1 MSAPPTASTRRSAG
15 GFALVATLL
24 MMVLLA
30 GIALAMLS
38 LATVELRRTH
48 ETAHEERAR
57 ANARLALTMAI
68 GQLQLAMGPDTR
80 VSASSSLVDLGGQ
93 KHWTGVWN
101 TLAPDGKPWIIRDPE
116 TGGLVDRRVSQNYK
130 RADEVMQW
138 LVSGELLTGQKTV
151 TLVGPS
157 SVAIPETQG
166 VQVPTLEILT
176 ENHRGKLAWWTGDLA
191 QRANLA
197 AKGSDDQTPAPELLS
212 HAPALP
218 AESRNRIAS
227 DATIAA
233 QTGDPQWAKTHF
245 HDFTA
250 HSESL
255 LIDVSRGGFKK
266 DLGVYLRSSGMD
278 EPTGLSDTDRLAGPA
293 NEQDAVSQ
301 GVSWERNPLSKS
313 APRFGLLR
321 HWAALAN
328 ADDCAILPETI
339 HAPQHSQEAPCNFQ
353 PVKLEAATQVS
364 LQPILIEAS
373 EFHAFSWHMNATE
386 PDHRH
391 HLRKHLY
398 PRIVLWNP
406 YPVALTTRPM
416 MVLLQT
422 NGRHEFWIDGY
433 FPGAK
438 GKKDFP
444 VHSPWIAFDG
454 GRSRD
459 FVPADGSIFS
469 SPGFK
474 DPHMGS
480 HYYQLAAT
488 RFGPGECQVFTPA
501 RAANYQNGIRQDG
514 GEFNLA
520 ANLLTPSQAPHP
532 ERCLT
537 ISSLPGQP
545 GFDFIPTGI
554 TMKSTAAYFAL
565 FGMQGLQ
572 NPADDLRVILKGMGD
587 EKAVDV
593 EAFDRLPQI
602 ALVSGSLQ
610 YGAGREPVPAWAGPL
625 QIAIEETT
633 NNPPRLIPD
642 GRNRQ
647 GLRLRSGSSPTAV
660 CEAVFANWNP
670 RAAYSIRSPRERFRP
685 AEGYDGPIDTPS
697 GFGIY
702 ERFLP
707 TGKSDW
713 SDDFPREK
721 DGKYHSAPL
730 RRGDPTKPVILFDLP
745 RKGVGVLSMGHLQ
758 HVKISDLVWHP
769 SRAIGNSLA
778 DPRIKLT
785 STVPDQLPHAG
796 FTLSHIGQS
805 PGAAAP
811 DTWAAA
817 ARSILLDLP
826 GESGE
831 LIYDVSYEVNH
842 SLWDRYFISG
852 TDAASVAEFAT
863 DPLTHPLTNSRLELS
878 GSGDVEE
885 TIDTLNDF
893 HRAASGLT
901 ISGGFNV
908 NSISVDAWAS
918 VLAGNR
924 RITPSGAMTSFS
936 RIVSD
941 DESLCL
947 SDEQIRRLATA
958 VVVEVKL
965 RGPFLGMS
973 DFVNRRLAADA
984 TGRCGALEAAIQ
996 AAGLNAELTERFPL
1010 RDDQAPMPPLQIPEP
1025 LDIDPALKPK
1035 STTWGTEKFITQGD
1049 ILQTLGDSLVARS
1062 DTFVI
1067 RAYGE
1072 SADRSGKPKSRAWC
1086 EAVIQRVAEPVTSDS
1101 TQQKRNADF
1110 GRRFRQIRFR
1120 WLSPDEI

>member
-1 MSAPPTASTRRSAG
+1 
-15 GFALVATLL
+15 

-38 LATVELRRTH
+38 LATVELRRAH

-93 KHWTGVWN
+93 KHWTGVWS
-101 TLAPDGKPWIIRDPE
+101 TLAPDGKPWVTRDSE
-116 TGGLVDRRVSQNYK
+116 TGGLTDRRAAQKYD
-130 RADEVMQW
+130 RAHEVMQW
-138 LVSGELLTGQKTV
+138 LVSRDSLTGNDFI
-151 TLVGPS
+151 TLVGPG
-157 SVAIPETQG
+157 SVADPEADG
-166 VQVPTLEILT
+166 VKVPTLSINIG
-176 ENHRGKLAWWTGDLA
+176 NHHGKLAWWTGDLA

-197 AKGSDDQTPAPELLS
+197 AKGSDDQTPAPELFS

-218 AESRNRIAS
+218 PGSRNRLAS

-233 QTGDPQWAKTHF
+233 QTGNPQWAKTHF

-255 LIDVSRGGFKK
+255 LIDVIRGGFKK
-266 DLGVYLRSSGMD
+266 DLGVYLRSSGID
-278 EPTGLSDTDRLAGPA
+278 DPTGLSDTDRLAGPA

-301 GVSWERNPLSKS
+301 GISWERNPLSKS
-313 APRFGLLR
+313 APRFGILR

-328 ADDCAILPETI
+328 ADDRAILPETI
-339 HAPQHSQEAPCNFQ
+339 HAPHHSQEAPCNRQ

-416 MVLLQT
+416 MALLQT
-422 NGRHEFWIDGY
+422 NGRHEFWIDGH

-438 GKKDFP
+438 GKKNFP
-444 VHSPWIAFDG
+444 VHSPWVAFDG

-488 RFGPGECQVFTPA
+488 RFGPGECLVFTPA
-501 RAANYQNGIRQDG
+501 RAADYQNGIRQDG

-520 ANLLTPSQAPHP
+520 ANLLTPSQAPHA

-537 ISSLPGQP
+537 ISNPPGQP
-545 GFDFIPTGI
+545 GFDFIPTGM

-565 FGMQGLQ
+565 FGIEGLR
-572 NPADDLRVILKGMGD
+572 NPADDMRVILKDMGD

-625 QIAIEETT
+625 QIPIEETT

-647 GLRLRSGSSPTAV
+647 GLRLRSGSSLTAV

-685 AEGYDGPIDTPS
+685 AEGYDGLIDVPS

-713 SDDFPREK
+713 SDDFPSEK

-745 RKGVGVLSMGHLQ
+745 RKGGGVLSMGHLQ
-758 HVKISDLVWHP
+758 HVKISDFVWHP

-778 DPRIKLT
+778 DPRVKLT

-805 PGAAAP
+805 PGATTP
-811 DTWAAA
+811 DAWAAA

-826 GESGE
+826 GDRGE

-863 DPLTHPLTNSRLELS
+863 NPLTHPLTNSRLELP
-878 GSGDVEE
+878 GTGDVQE
-885 TIDTLNDF
+885 TIATLNDF
-893 HRAASGLT
+893 HRSASRLML
-901 ISGGFNV
+901 SGGFNV
-908 NSISVDAWAS
+908 NSISVDAWAA
-918 VLAGNR
+918 VLAGSR
-924 RITPSGAMTSFS
+924 RIIPSGATTSFP
-936 RIVSD
+936 RIIGEEGSPGLSD
-941 DESLCL
+941 D
-947 SDEQIRRLATA
+947 QIRRLAAA
-958 VVVEVKL
+958 VVAEVKL
-965 RGPFLGMS
+965 RGPFLSMS
-973 DFVNRRLAADA
+973 DFVNRRLADDV
-984 TGRCGALEAAIQ
+984 TGHCGALEAAIQ
-996 AAGLNAELTERFPL
+996 TAGLNAELNEKFPL
-1010 RDDQAPMPPLQIPEP
+1010 RDNASSVRPPEISDP
-1025 LDIDPALKPK
+1025 LDIDPSLKPK
-1035 STTWGTEKFITQGD
+1035 STAWGTEKSITQGD
-1049 ILQTLGDSLVARS
+1049 ILQLLGDSLVARS

-1072 SADRSGKPKSRAWC
+1072 SSDRSGKPVSRAWC
-1086 EAVIQRVAEPVTSDS
+1086 EVVVQRVVEPVTDDGIL
-1101 TQQKRNADF
+1101 QKRNADF
-1110 GRRFRQIRFR
+1110 GRRFKQIRFR
-1120 WLSPDEI
+1120 WLSPAEI